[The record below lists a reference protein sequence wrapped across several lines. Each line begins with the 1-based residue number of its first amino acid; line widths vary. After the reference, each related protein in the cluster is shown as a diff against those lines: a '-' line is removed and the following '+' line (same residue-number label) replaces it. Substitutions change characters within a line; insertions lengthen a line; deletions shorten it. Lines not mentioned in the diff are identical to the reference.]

1 MGFSL
6 FALAVTIALS
16 VLCLVMHR
24 NGVDAARKRRD
35 DCS

>member
-6 FALAVTIALS
+6 FALAVSIVLS

-35 DCS
+35 NGS